1 MLFLQKDITDF
12 RIRIGVDIMQVLLL
26 MMMMQL
32 LLLPFDMQFLMLIS
46 VRGR

>member
-1 MLFLQKDITDF
+1 
-12 RIRIGVDIMQVLLL
+12 

-32 LLLPFDMQFLMLIS
+32 LLLPFDMQFLMLVS